1 MTIGDFDLDRD
12 ADLAS
17 ANFLAGTVGVLSGND
32 DGTFAAL
39 MAYAAGS
46 GVPSAAQSYRSVARA
61 TGRRSSTS
69 GDVAGSQDQGNLS
82 VRHEDLPG
90 VERFVLP
97 PLHAGRSSYFVR
109 VASVD
114 AVSIRSNARVVSRS

>member
-1 MTIGDFDLDRD
+1 
-12 ADLAS
+12 
-17 ANFLAGTVGVLSGND
+17 
-32 DGTFAAL
+32 
-39 MAYAAGS
+39 
-46 GVPSAAQSYRSVARA
+46 VPSAAQSYRSVARA
-61 TGRRSSTS
+61 IGRRSSTS